1 MVAVLGA
8 RAEPTQPLVSV
19 HPRPY
24 RGASPKTPDVHA
36 KAEVS
41 PLSQAAREAT
51 VPVLAA
57 DRAPLLTTVPLLMLV
72 VATAHFNRVGM
83 AVAGTERI
91 VSAYHVDP
99 ERMGL
104 VYSAFLL
111 VYTLA
116 MLPGG
121 WFIDRFGAR
130 SALMVLCF
138 GSTVFV
144 ALTGA
149 VGLLAE
155 GPWALWIGLLIVR
168 SLLGLLNAPLH
179 PASARMVFE
188 RIPPESRAMA
198 NGLVTFAACVG
209 IAATFYALGKLIDL
223 FDWPIAFLISGVLTF
238 LVAIVWTIGT
248 RPAGVDASSS
258 AGSRFALSALWPVLR
273 RRGVI
278 CIALSYA
285 AYGYFQYLF
294 FYWIQ
299 YYFETMQHVDR
310 GVSRGYNTLIT
321 IAMGIG
327 MLGGGW
333 LADRVPRSLS
343 PRARVALVP
352 VLGMIASGVVFELGL
367 LASDARTTLASF
379 TLSAGLLGLCEA
391 GFWTTVVEL
400 GHPFG
405 GTAAGLMNTGGNAGG
420 TLSPYLTPLM
430 SGYFAA
436 QYGPE
441 LGWRLSLGIAGILV
455 IAGAA
460 FWWGIDAVN
469 IHRPG
474 FFRSPVETTAGKTS
488 EG

>member
-1 MVAVLGA
+1 
-8 RAEPTQPLVSV
+8 
-19 HPRPY
+19 
-24 RGASPKTPDVHA
+24 
-36 KAEVS
+36 
-41 PLSQAAREAT
+41 
-51 VPVLAA
+51 
-57 DRAPLLTTVPLLMLV
+57 MLV

-91 VSAYHVDP
+91 VPAYGVDP

-111 VYTLA
+111 FYTLA

-130 SALMVLCF
+130 VALMVLCF

-144 ALTGA
+144 ALTGS

-155 GPWALWIGLLIVR
+155 DPWALWIGLLIVR

-179 PASARMVFE
+179 PAGARMVFE
-188 RIPPESRAMA
+188 RVPPESRAMA

-209 IAATFYALGKLIDL
+209 IAATFYVLGKLIDL
-223 FDWPIAFLISGVLTF
+223 FDWPIAFLVSGGMTL
-238 LVAIVWTIGT
+238 LVALAWTIGS
-248 RPAGVDASSS
+248 RPAGVEVAS
-258 AGSRFALSALWPVLR
+258 AADRSRFALSALWPVLR

-278 CIALSYA
+278 CVTLSYT

-327 MLGGGW
+327 MVGGGW
-333 LADRVPRSLS
+333 LADRLPRSL
-343 PRARVALVP
+343 PHRARKALVP
-352 VLGMIASGVVFELGL
+352 VLGMIASGGVFELGL
-367 LASDARTTLASF
+367 MASDARMTLAAF

-436 QYGPE
+436 HYGPD

-460 FWWGIDAVN
+460 FWWGLDAVEVQN
-469 IHRPG
+469 PDS
-474 FFRSPVETTAGKTS
+474 FRSPVEATTGKTS
-488 EG
+488 KG